1 MFSLPGVLT
10 LIAFVYL
17 RPHEV
22 VPFLRSVPC
31 IPILFA
37 VSLLGLVLDLR
48 LRLVRPWPA
57 PHAALVIVFYL
68 WALVATTLGASV
80 SVSYVAGLLIVAP
93 ALYFLVAQSAQSF
106 RALESVCLAIVAIV
120 LALSVMGLVQAQAPR
135 QCIRVEPGAAAA
147 EMAGVPE
154 GRPCTEHNAC
164 AAGGEPGFEYVC
176 EKAGLVGT
184 TSIAGGRIRY
194 RGILQD
200 PNEFALAIGLAFP
213 LALTLWARRRS
224 WVSMLVLAATV
235 GLGGV
240 CIIFTASRTG
250 QLVVVAVAAAYFA
263 VRFGW
268 KGIALGAV
276 VAAPAL
282 VFGGRST
289 GEASASTLERVEA
302 WAVGLRLWRESP
314 LWGVGQG
321 QFGEY
326 HYLTAHNSFVLAAA
340 EMGTL
345 GLLLFVGL
353 YYLAFKVVLTGM
365 RRYRQVPQAA
375 VAYLWGRGLL
385 AALCGMVAG
394 TFFLSLTYHP
404 IIWVF
409 FGLTG
414 AYALAIRNHDPDWRL
429 SLGWRDLCAVVGIA
443 AVLMATLQ
451 VYTMLKGF

>member
-31 IPILFA
+31 IPLLFA
-37 VSLLGLVLDLR
+37 ISLLGLVLDLR
-48 LRLVRPWPA
+48 LRLARLRPA
-57 PHAALVIVFYL
+57 PHALLAVTLYL
-68 WALVATTLGASV
+68 WALVATTLGAAASV
-80 SVSYVAGLLIVAP
+80 GQVAAALIVSP
-93 ALYFLVAQSAQSF
+93 ALYFLVAHSAQTF
-106 RALESVCLAIVAIV
+106 RALESVSWLIVAVV
-120 LALSVMGLVQAQAPR
+120 LALSIMGLVQAQAPL
-135 QCIRVEPGAAAA
+135 QCIRVEPGPAAD

-154 GRPCTEHNAC
+154 DRPCTGPNEC
-164 AAGGEPGFEYVC
+164 AQGGEPGFEYLC
-176 EKAGLVGT
+176 EKAGLAGT
-184 TSIAGGRIRY
+184 TSIGGSRVRY

-200 PNEFALAIGLAFP
+200 PNDFALAIGLGLP

-224 WVSMLVLAATV
+224 LFTTLMMVAIV
-235 GLGGV
+235 GLGV
-240 CIIFTASRTG
+240 TCIIFTASRTG
-250 QLVVVAVAAAYFA
+250 QVVIVAVAVAYFA

-276 VAAPAL
+276 LAAPAL
-282 VFGGRST
+282 ILGGRST
-289 GEASASTLERVEA
+289 GEASASSQERLEA

-321 QFGEY
+321 QFPEH
-326 HYLTAHNSFVLAAA
+326 HYITAHNSFVLAAA
-340 EMGTL
+340 EMGTV

-353 YYLAFKVVLTGM
+353 YYVAFKVVLTGM

-404 IIWVF
+404 VIWLF

-414 AYALAIRNHDPDWRL
+414 AYGLAIRSHDPDWRL
-429 SLGWRDLCAVVGIA
+429 SLGRRDLGAVIGIA
-443 AVLMATLQ
+443 AVLLVGLQ
-451 VYTMLKGF
+451 VYTKVKGF

>member
-1 MFSLPGVLT
+1 MFALPGILT

-22 VPFLRSVPC
+22 FPFLGRVPC

-37 VSLLGLVLDLR
+37 VTLLGLVLDLR
-48 LRLVRPWPA
+48 LRLARLRPA
-57 PHAALVIVFYL
+57 PHALLAVTLYL
-68 WALVATTLGASV
+68 WALVATTLGAAASV
-80 SVSYVAGLLIVAP
+80 GQVAAALIVSP
-93 ALYFLVAQSAQSF
+93 ALYFLVAHSAQPF
-106 RALESVCLAIVAIV
+106 RALESVSWLIVAVV
-120 LALSVMGLVQAQAPR
+120 LALSIMGLVQAQAPL
-135 QCIRVEPGAAAA
+135 QCIRVEPGPAAD

-154 GRPCTEHNAC
+154 DRPCTGPNEC
-164 AAGGEPGFEYVC
+164 AQGGEPGFEYLC
-176 EKAGLVGT
+176 EKAGLAGT
-184 TSIAGGRIRY
+184 TSIGGSRVRY

-200 PNEFALAIGLAFP
+200 PNDFALAIGLGLP

-224 WVSMLVLAATV
+224 LFTTLMMVAIV
-235 GLGGV
+235 GLGV
-240 CIIFTASRTG
+240 TCIIFTASRTG
-250 QLVVVAVAAAYFA
+250 QVVIVAVAVAYFA

-276 VAAPAL
+276 LAAPAL
-282 VFGGRST
+282 ILGGRST
-289 GEASASTLERVEA
+289 GEASASSQERLEA

-321 QFGEY
+321 QFPEH
-326 HYLTAHNSFVLAAA
+326 HYITAHNSFVLAAA
-340 EMGTL
+340 EMGTV

-353 YYLAFKVVLTGM
+353 YYVAFKVVLTGM

-404 IIWVF
+404 VIWLF

-414 AYALAIRNHDPDWRL
+414 AYGLAIRSHDPDWRL
-429 SLGWRDLCAVVGIA
+429 SLGRRDLGAVIGIA
-443 AVLMATLQ
+443 AVLLVGLQ
-451 VYTMLKGF
+451 VYTKVKGF

>member
-1 MFSLPGVLT
+1 MFALPGILT

-22 VPFLRSVPC
+22 FPFLGRVPC

-37 VSLLGLVLDLR
+37 VTLLGLVLDLR
-48 LRLVRPWPA
+48 LRLARLRPA
-57 PHAALVIVFYL
+57 PHALLAVTLYL
-68 WALVATTLGASV
+68 WALVATTLGAAASV
-80 SVSYVAGLLIVAP
+80 GQVAAALIVSP
-93 ALYFLVAQSAQSF
+93 ALYFLVAHSAQTF
-106 RALESVCLAIVAIV
+106 RALESVSWLIVAVV
-120 LALSVMGLVQAQAPR
+120 LALSIMGLVQAQAPL
-135 QCIRVEPGAAAA
+135 QCIRVEPGPAAD

-154 GRPCTEHNAC
+154 DRPCTGPNEC
-164 AAGGEPGFEYVC
+164 AQGGEPGFEYLC
-176 EKAGLVGT
+176 EKAGLAGT
-184 TSIAGGRIRY
+184 TSIGGSRVRY

-200 PNEFALAIGLAFP
+200 PNDFALAIGLGLP

-224 WVSMLVLAATV
+224 LFTTLMMVAIV
-235 GLGGV
+235 GLGV
-240 CIIFTASRTG
+240 TCIIFTASRTG
-250 QLVVVAVAAAYFA
+250 QVVIVAVAVAYFA

-276 VAAPAL
+276 LAAPAL
-282 VFGGRST
+282 ILGGRST
-289 GEASASTLERVEA
+289 GEASASSQERLEA

-321 QFGEY
+321 QFPEH
-326 HYLTAHNSFVLAAA
+326 HYITAHNSFVLAAA
-340 EMGTL
+340 EMGTV

-353 YYLAFKVVLTGM
+353 YYVAFKVVLTGM

-404 IIWVF
+404 VIWLF

-414 AYALAIRNHDPDWRL
+414 AYGLAIRSHDPDWRL
-429 SLGWRDLCAVVGIA
+429 SLGRRDLGAVIGIA
-443 AVLMATLQ
+443 AVLLVGLQ
-451 VYTMLKGF
+451 VYTKVKGF